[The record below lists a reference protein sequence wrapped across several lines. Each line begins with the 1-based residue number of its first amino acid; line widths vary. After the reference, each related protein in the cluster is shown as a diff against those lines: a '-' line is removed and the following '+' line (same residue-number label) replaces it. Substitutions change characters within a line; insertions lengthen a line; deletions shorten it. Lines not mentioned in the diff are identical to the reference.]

1 MGRAKGD
8 AAVALRPED
17 IEHKEFPITF
27 RGYHVDEVNAFLE
40 QVAREMALL
49 LEEQAKLRK
58 RVAELEER
66 LNHYGNLEETLTK
79 TLVAAEKTAEQVK
92 ANAHKEAE
100 LILRE
105 AEKNADRIVEEAL
118 AKVRKINLEIDELK
132 QRAIVYRNRFRTLL
146 EAQLEMLQGH
156 DWDGLTEETFG
167 EGRGREE
174 LRTP

>member
-1 MGRAKGD
+1 M
-8 AAVALRPED
+8 ALRPEE
-17 IEHKEFPITF
+17 IEHKDFPLAF
-27 RGYHVDEVNAFLE
+27 RGYHVDEVNVFLE
-40 QVAREMALL
+40 QMAREVALL
-49 LEEQAKLRK
+49 LDEQARLRK

-66 LNHYGNLEETLTK
+66 LSHYGNLEDTLTK

-105 AEKNADRIVEEAL
+105 AEKNADRIVEDAL
-118 AKVRKINLEIDELK
+118 SKVRKINLEIDEIK

-146 EAQLEMLQGH
+146 EAQLEMLQSH
-156 DWDGLTEETFG
+156 DWEGLTEESFG